1 MMPPRLRHWRCIIV
15 AAGLLIACPAA
26 AQDLQPERAPAVID
40 IASHVRDAS
49 LRFGIPEQW
58 IWAVMRVESAGRI
71 DATSPVGAMGLMQVM
86 PGTWTNLTARHGLG
100 SQPYDPRANI
110 MAGAAYLRQ
119 MHDRYGSPG
128 FLAAYNA
135 GPGRYEQ
142 YLHGERGLPTE
153 TQNYVARLARMI
165 GGDAAPLAAS
175 SGSAAPSIQPPRPSW
190 AQASLFAVRSI
201 GGEDTDSA
209 TASVASASSAPTLRR
224 AAPPAP
230 LNGLFAPVSGRSTQ

>member
-1 MMPPRLRHWRCIIV
+1 MRRQFLHWRCMTV
-15 AAGLLIACPAA
+15 AAGLLIACPADAQELKPDRQSA
-26 AQDLQPERAPAVID
+26 AIY
-40 IASHVRDAS
+40 IADHVRDAA

-71 DATSPVGAMGLMQVM
+71 DATSSVGAMGLMQLM
-86 PGTWTNLTARHGLG
+86 PATWDRLAARNALG
-100 SQPYDPRANI
+100 GNAYDPRANI

-142 YLHGERGLPTE
+142 YLRGERGLPAE
-153 TQNYVARLARMI
+153 TQNYVARLTPMI
-165 GGDAAPLAAS
+165 GGDASRLPAAS
-175 SGSAAPSIQPPRPSW
+175 ASSTAPIAQPLRPYW
-190 AQASLFAVRSI
+190 TQASLFAARSLST
-201 GGEDTDSA
+201 EDTDSVA
-209 TASVASASSAPTLRR
+209 EADTQPPRRVAS
-224 AAPPAP
+224 PAP

>member
-1 MMPPRLRHWRCIIV
+1 MLRRFRPWRCMIV
-15 AAGLLIACPAA
+15 AAGVLIACPAA
-26 AQDLQPERAPAVID
+26 AQDLQPGRHTAAIP
-40 IASHVRDAS
+40 IADHVRDAS

-86 PGTWTNLTARHGLG
+86 PGTWANLTARHGLG
-100 SQPYDPRANI
+100 GNAYDPRANI
-110 MAGAAYLRQ
+110 MAGAAYLRD

-142 YLHGERGLPTE
+142 YLRGERRLPAE
-153 TQNYVARLARMI
+153 TQNYVAKLTPMI
-165 GGDAAPLAAS
+165 GGGVTNPVAV
-175 SGSAAPSIQPPRPSW
+175 SAAADATPKSPPRPSW
-190 AQASLFAVRSI
+190 TQGALFAVRSDAT
-201 GGEDTDSA
+201 ESTDAVAQSA
-209 TASVASASSAPTLRR
+209 TPSPQR
-224 AAPPAP
+224 AASPAP

>member
-1 MMPPRLRHWRCIIV
+1 MMPRQLRPWRCIVI

-26 AQDLQPERAPAVID
+26 AQDVQPERTRAVID

-49 LRFGIPEQW
+49 LRFGIPEGW
-58 IWAVMRVESAGRI
+58 IWAVMRVESAGRM
-71 DATSPVGAMGLMQVM
+71 DATSPAGAMGLMQVM
-86 PGTWTNLTARHGLG
+86 PGTWANLTAQHGLG
-100 SQPYDPRANI
+100 GKPYDPRANI

-142 YLHGERGLPTE
+142 YLRGERGLPTE
-153 TQNYVARLARMI
+153 TQNYVARLAPMI
-165 GGDAAPLAAS
+165 GGNAAPLAVS
-175 SGSAAPSIQPPRPSW
+175 TVAAATAMPSPSPSW
-190 AQASLFAVRSI
+190 TSASLFAVRSTSL
-201 GGEDTDSA
+201 EEADSA
-209 TASVASASSAPTLRR
+209 TQSVATAQPSR

>member
-1 MMPPRLRHWRCIIV
+1 MLGRLRHWRCLFV

-26 AQDLQPERAPAVID
+26 AQDVQTQRPSAAID
-40 IASHVRDAS
+40 IAIHVRDAA
-49 LRFGIPEQW
+49 LRFGIPERW

-71 DATSPVGAMGLMQVM
+71 DATSHAGAMGLMQVM
-86 PGTWTNLTARHGLG
+86 PGTWGSLTARHSLG
-100 SQPYDPRANI
+100 SNAYDPRANV

-142 YLHGERGLPTE
+142 YLRGERGLPIE
-153 TQNYVARLARMI
+153 TQNYVAKLGPMI
-165 GGDAAPLAAS
+165 GGGMTNPVAVSAAADAAPMS
-175 SGSAAPSIQPPRPSW
+175 SPRLPW
-190 AQASLFAVRSI
+190 TQGSLFAVRSA
-201 GGEDTDSA
+201 DTEEPDAVAPSA
-209 TASVASASSAPTLRR
+209 TPSPQR
-224 AAPPAP
+224 AASPAP

>member
-1 MMPPRLRHWRCIIV
+1 MIARRLRCWRSIAI
-15 AAGLLIACPAA
+15 AAGLLIACTAA

-40 IASHVRDAS
+40 IAVHVREAS

-86 PGTWTNLTARHGLG
+86 PGTWANLTARHGLG
-100 SQPYDPRANI
+100 GDAYDPRANI

-142 YLHGERGLPTE
+142 YLRGERGLPAE
-153 TQNYVARLARMI
+153 TQNYVARLAPMI
-165 GGDAAPLAAS
+165 GGDAAPLTAS
-175 SGSAAPSIQPPRPSW
+175 STPAAPNTQPLRPSW
-190 AQASLFAVRSI
+190 TQASLFAVRSTVA
-201 GGEDTDSA
+201 EETDAATPSVA
-209 TASVASASSAPTLRR
+209 TAQPSRS
-224 AAPPAP
+224 APPAP
-230 LNGLFAPVSGRSTQ
+230 LNGLFAPVSGRSIQ